1 MSDRQ
6 QSQHA
11 KYNKT
16 PYNNPSNH
24 SIFNHRQFQ
33 ITGGDQPKTHPK
45 SAPRG
50 RGRTNN
56 RGHSYVGI
64 QRGSHSGY
72 KKHSDI
78 NPSKQLPYY
87 IPKER
92 QTTKSKY
99 RRKWVVKDNTQ
110 SNVIQIKAS
119 NSVQEYVE
127 YAFDLF
133 AKKTK
138 VVCISA
144 TGRNIGKAVDCVEII
159 KRKHHGLHQESSIER
174 NTIKEVWV
182 PLEKFLKDVIIER
195 EVIYVNILLS
205 FDKKLVNK
213 DHIGYQEPIS
223 WIDLGDARELHDK
236 MKGKMNKLQN
246 KYDLQEENFTNMKGK
261 YNKQEI
267 RINKQ
272 RNDYDFNMNTLQN
285 KYDSQE
291 SALANIQHKYDE
303 QEEMNDLRMDK
314 LGDKY
319 DVKQGQ
325 FEDMENKYD
334 IQIER
339 MKENKEQFDFL
350 QNKYNTLQKHSND
363 RDENVRLKQNKYDN
377 LNAKELVDV
386 IVSLNEKRYQKYK
399 DGLVKKF
406 IEEGVDGSCL
416 NQLTKED
423 LYGFGITNYK
433 DKIAIY
439 NAIKQLF
446 T

>member
-236 MKGKMNKLQN
+236 MNMKIGKLQN
-246 KYDLQEENFTNMKGK
+246 KNDVQQQELERMKGK
-261 YNKQEI
+261 RSQ
-267 RINKQ
+267 
-272 RNDYDFNMNTLQN
+272 DFTDM
-285 KYDSQE
+285 K
-291 SALANIQHKYDE
+291 HKYDE
-303 QEEMNDLRMDK
+303 QEEINDLRMDK
-314 LGDKY
+314 LEDKY
-319 DVKQGQ
+319 DVKEGQ
-325 FEDMENKYD
+325 FTDMENKYD
-334 IQIER
+334 AQVEQMR
-339 MKENKEQFDFL
+339 ENKERFDNL
-350 QNKYNTLQKHSND
+350 QNEYYKLKKHNND
-363 RDENVRLKQNKYDN
+363 RDAKLKLKKNKYDE
-377 LNAKELVDV
+377 LNAKELVNV
-386 IVSLNEKRYQKYK
+386 IVSLNERRYQKYK

>member
-33 ITGGDQPKTHPK
+33 ITGGDQAK
-45 SAPRG
+45 SAPSG
-50 RGRTNN
+50 RGRTNS

-64 QRGSHSGY
+64 QRGSPSGY

-78 NPSKQLPYY
+78 NPPKQLTYH
-87 IPKER
+87 IPKEK

-99 RRKWVVKDNTQ
+99 RRKWVVKDNIK
-110 SNVIQIKAS
+110 SNIIQIKGD

-236 MKGKMNKLQN
+236 MNMKIGKLQN
-246 KYDLQEENFTNMKGK
+246 KNDVQQQELERMKGK
-261 YNKQEI
+261 RSQ
-267 RINKQ
+267 
-272 RNDYDFNMNTLQN
+272 DFTDM
-285 KYDSQE
+285 K
-291 SALANIQHKYDE
+291 HKYDE
-303 QEEMNDLRMDK
+303 QEEIMNKQTSDQFTDMKHEYDTQLRKQKKSMYKKASDYQVNMGK
-314 LGDKY
+314 LQTKY
-319 DVKQGQ
+319 DMQEVALDKANVKYSNDFMG
-325 FEDMENKYD
+325 MENKYD
-334 IQIER
+334 KQVEL
-339 MKENKEQFDFL
+339 MKENK
-350 QNKYNTLQKHSND
+350 
-363 RDENVRLKQNKYDN
+363 
-377 LNAKELVDV
+377 
-386 IVSLNEKRYQKYK
+386 
-399 DGLVKKF
+399 KK
-406 IEEGVDGSCL
+406 ISE
-416 NQLTKED
+416 
-423 LYGFGITNYK
+423 
-433 DKIAIY
+433 
-439 NAIKQLF
+439 
-446 T
+446 